1 MWDIM
6 ETTSSK
12 SEQEYTFEQYMQI
25 YKNERDSALLK
36 YFKDSVGEK
45 RRALA
50 YLLYMRG
57 YKNFGYQ

>member
-1 MWDIM
+1 M

-25 YKNERDSALLK
+25 YKNERDSAVFK
-36 YFKDSVGEK
+36 YFKNSIGEK

-50 YLLYMRG
+50 ALLYMRG
-57 YKNFGYQ
+57 YKNFENQ